1 MKLTFLLFLLCISSV
16 WANNAN
22 SQTTKVNI
30 QAENMHMKDIISQI
44 ESQTDY
50 LFVYNYENVDLS
62 QKVSLKA
69 SDISV
74 AEVLKIL
81 FKNSDVVY
89 AVEGNNILLMKNTTE
104 KKQQSGKRIS
114 GKVTDSNGEAIIG
127 ANVIEV
133 GTVNGTMTD
142 INGNY
147 TLTVSPSSMLQISYI
162 GYLTQE
168 IRVQNKTCYHER
180 RLASIG

>member
-1 MKLTFLLFLLCISSV
+1 
-16 WANNAN
+16 
-22 SQTTKVNI
+22 
-30 QAENMHMKDIISQI
+30 MKDIISQI

-142 INGNY
+142 IMVII
-147 TLTVSPSSMLQISYI
+147 L
-162 GYLTQE
+162 
-168 IRVQNKTCYHER
+168 
-180 RLASIG
+180 

>member
-1 MKLTFLLFLLCISSV
+1 
-16 WANNAN
+16 
-22 SQTTKVNI
+22 
-30 QAENMHMKDIISQI
+30 
-44 ESQTDY
+44 
-50 LFVYNYENVDLS
+50 
-62 QKVSLKA
+62 
-69 SDISV
+69 
-74 AEVLKIL
+74 
-81 FKNSDVVY
+81 
-89 AVEGNNILLMKNTTE
+89 MKNTTE

-162 GYLTQE
+162 GYLTH
-168 IRVQNKTCYHER
+168 HER

>member
-1 MKLTFLLFLLCISSV
+1 
-16 WANNAN
+16 
-22 SQTTKVNI
+22 
-30 QAENMHMKDIISQI
+30 MKDIISQI

-89 AVEGNNILLMKNTTE
+89 AVEGNNIPVNE
-104 KKQQSGKRIS
+104 KYNGK
-114 GKVTDSNGEAIIG
+114 EA
-127 ANVIEV
+127 AKWQK
-133 GTVNGTMTD
+133 D
-142 INGNY
+142 I
-147 TLTVSPSSMLQISYI
+147 
-162 GYLTQE
+162 
-168 IRVQNKTCYHER
+168 R
-180 RLASIG
+180 